1 MGPVAVRAH
10 LFNDGDDSSRLW
22 VAPVEHDTVARA
34 VAAHVVLTVFVNAL
48 ILQRMALTI
57 RSVEFPVPGGLGMQ
71 ESGYVLVDNFLGI
84 SGEPPLLSS

>member
-1 MGPVAVRAH
+1 MTAVVSGLH
-10 LFNDGDDSSRLW
+10 QSSMTPSH
-22 VAPVEHDTVARA
+22 AP

>member
-1 MGPVAVRAH
+1 MTAVVSGLH
-10 LFNDGDDSSRLW
+10 QSSMTPSH
-22 VAPVEHDTVARA
+22 AP

-71 ESGYVLVDNFLGI
+71 ESGYVLVDNRTRSGKDNDGFLGDAGGWP
-84 SGEPPLLSS
+84 SAR